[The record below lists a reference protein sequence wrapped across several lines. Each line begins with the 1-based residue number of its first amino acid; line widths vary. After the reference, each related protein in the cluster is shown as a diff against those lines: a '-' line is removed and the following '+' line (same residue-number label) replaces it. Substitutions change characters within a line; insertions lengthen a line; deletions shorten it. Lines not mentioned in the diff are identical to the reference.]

1 MRNETSKR
9 DFDDL
14 RVMLVED
21 DEYNASIFKG
31 VAGSVG
37 LHQIA
42 EYTNAKS
49 ALANIRLS
57 GAPDILF
64 VKFGEKLSQ
73 PLQLCRL
80 IRNRESFPHPFMPI
94 VAIMERAT
102 VANVTA
108 VRDVG
113 VDEFLACPFS
123 PKSLKERINSIV
135 YDRRGFVAVP
145 EYFGPDRRRGAMAK
159 WLGADRRSEP
169 SELINPVTEEMY
181 VG

>member
-1 MRNETSKR
+1 MRNETSSR

-14 RVMLVED
+14 KVMLVEP
-21 DEYNASIFKG
+21 DEYNATIFKG
-31 VAGSVG
+31 VAGSIG
-37 LHQIA
+37 IHQIA
-42 EYTNAKS
+42 EYTNPKS

-64 VKFGEKLSQ
+64 VKFGEKQSQ

-80 IRNRESFPHPFMPI
+80 IRDRESFPHPFMPI

-102 VANVTA
+102 MASVTA
-108 VRDVG
+108 VRDAG
-113 VDEFLACPFS
+113 VDEFLACPYS
-123 PKSLKERINSIV
+123 PKSLGERVRSIV

-159 WLGADRRSEP
+159 WLGSDRRSEP
-169 SELINPVTEEMY
+169 SELINPITEEMY
-181 VG
+181 IG